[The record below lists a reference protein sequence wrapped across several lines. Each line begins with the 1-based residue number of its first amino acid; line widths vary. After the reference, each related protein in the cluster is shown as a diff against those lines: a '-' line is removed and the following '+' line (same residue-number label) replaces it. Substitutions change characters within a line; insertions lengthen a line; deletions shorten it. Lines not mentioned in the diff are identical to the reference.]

1 MATDFRTL
9 TDFSQAV
16 AKRGTDSP
24 PTTMRAYYAHCLFV
38 KASLHARSIVSL
50 CDTALERDE
59 QADVGGV
66 CVLARCLIEVRNASA
81 YLLESNISKDEA
93 HLRLHL
99 VSLNQSIDM
108 QRVNK
113 GLETSRTDFWTEHS
127 ITHSRQE
134 LAANSSFVALDLE
147 HRKNL
152 LRGKSPYL
160 HSRYRGARPLSVAQ
174 ESAIYTL
181 LSHSAHAFA
190 LGLSGFAG
198 YGRAT
203 PAGTL
208 NSFRIA
214 TLSAQIYLADTAKT
228 YFKFRR
234 RALGKLAEDEN
245 LLLEQSSDPAAMN
258 TLLKDIRSAALQ

>member
-1 MATDFRTL
+1 MATDFRAL
-9 TDFSQAV
+9 TDLSQV
-16 AKRGTDSP
+16 IAKRGTDSP
-24 PTTMRAYYAHCLFV
+24 PTTERGYYAHCLFV
-38 KASLHARSIVSL
+38 KASMHAWSIVSL
-50 CDTALERDE
+50 CDSALERDE
-59 QADVGGV
+59 QADVSGI
-66 CVLARCLIEVRNASA
+66 CVLARCLIEVRNAA
-81 YLLESNISKDEA
+81 AHLLESNISKDEA

-99 VSLNQSIDM
+99 VGLNQSGDM

-113 GLETSRTDFWTEHS
+113 GLQTSRTDFWTEHS
-127 ITHSRQE
+127 ITYSREE
-134 LAANSSFVALDLE
+134 LAKNPSFLALEPD
-147 HRKNL
+147 HRKHL

-160 HSRYRGARPLSVAQ
+160 HSRYRGARPLSIAQ

-214 TLSAQIYLADTAKT
+214 TLAAQIYLADTAKT
-228 YFKFRR
+228 YCKFRR
-234 RALGKLAEDEN
+234 RALGKLKEDESA
-245 LLLEQSSDPAAMN
+245 LLEKSSDPVAMN
-258 TLLKDIRSAALQ
+258 TLLKGIHAAALQ

>member
-1 MATDFRTL
+1 MTTYFRNL
-9 TDFSQAV
+9 ADLSQNL

-24 PTTMRAYYAHCLFV
+24 PTTERAYYAHCLFM

-50 CDTALERDE
+50 CEAALERKE

-66 CVLARCLIEVRNASA
+66 SMLARCLIEVRNAAA
-81 YLLESNISKDEA
+81 YLLEVNISKDEA
-93 HLRLHL
+93 QLRLRL
-99 VSLNQSIDM
+99 VGLNQSIDM

-113 GLETSRTDFWTEHS
+113 GLETSRTNFWTEYS
-127 ITHSRQE
+127 VDFSRKE
-134 LAANSSFVALDLE
+134 LARNPAFQALDTD
-147 HRKNL
+147 HRKYL

-160 HSRYRGARPLSVAQ
+160 HSRYRGTRPLSIAQ

-214 TLSAQIYLADTAKT
+214 TLTAQLYLADTAKT
-228 YFKFRR
+228 YCKFRR
-234 RALGKLAEDEN
+234 RALGNLEKDERK
-245 LLLEQSSDPAAMN
+245 LLERSSDPTAMKE
-258 TLLKDIRSAALQ
+258 LLKDICASAQQ